1 VDTDFPNN
9 IYSHTFHSNI
19 CKFII
24 MSDVNKEIEAFYK
37 QIEDPE
43 NYTNERWWHLFTS
56 WWGIA
61 LEIKWDDSFYDG
73 MVIKR
78 KESVER
84 EIKDFIML
92 RASEDESSLA
102 NMMKTWTPLTKE
114 NHKEI
119 FPDSKPEDSTSHQHL
134 SKEDYNSFF
143 KNMESDNYTPNK
155 WTKTEKLVAKS
166 KSMRKFRKDYI
177 EKHGFDKNISTI
189 YDILKKEHQI
199 SNDEVYKILN
209 PPSNYFFEALI
220 NKVNYSYNNPKSDRY
235 RDGIILEEAK
245 NNKNEKIFLVREK

>member
-1 VDTDFPNN
+1 MEF
-9 IYSHTFHSNI
+9 
-19 CKFII
+19 FIPLKDLI
-24 MSDVNKEIEAFYK
+24 DINKEIESYYK

-43 NYTNERWWHLFTS
+43 NYTDRRWWHLFTS

-61 LEIKWDDSFYDG
+61 FEIKWDDSFYDG

-189 YDILKKEHQI
+189 YDILKKI
-199 SNDEVYKILN
+199 
-209 PPSNYFFEALI
+209 
-220 NKVNYSYNNPKSDRY
+220 
-235 RDGIILEEAK
+235 DG
-245 NNKNEKIFLVREK
+245 NVF